1 MRLNALIALI
11 GFAGFTDTTDSQLS
25 WELIGCAQLT
35 IHQLLQLKL
44 VSRVSSRGYLSHIVR
59 GLVKGVHCLKQSL
72 MLFSCGCKLQEH
84 RLFHRTSVQIMR
96 ETVNGRGRRNAIPP
110 RPQGL
115 ILTQIL
121 QTEVKSQMSALNKR
135 LQREPAFPD
144 GSPARRAIMGA
155 CQIATQAGYLRPEG
169 AHRHARRRAATQLR
183 QDGQH
188 QRLNHLLRWVL
199 GVLPSHRTHLQQAH
213 SQRGQQT
220 RASASG
226 RPLGA
231 LAVPRCDTHF

>member
-1 MRLNALIALI
+1 MKQVRYTPITMTNYRLKPNLLLTCAAENPC
-11 GFAGFTDTTDSQLS
+11 LS
-25 WELIGCAQLT
+25 C
-35 IHQLLQLKL
+35 
-44 VSRVSSRGYLSHIVR
+44 
-59 GLVKGVHCLKQSL
+59 
-72 MLFSCGCKLQEH
+72 
-84 RLFHRTSVQIMR
+84 
-96 ETVNGRGRRNAIPP
+96 
-110 RPQGL
+110 L

-169 AHRHARRRAATQLR
+169 AHRHACRRAATQLR

-188 QRLNHLLRWVL
+188 QRLNHLLSWAL

-213 SQRGQQT
+213 GQRGQQT

-226 RPLGA
+226 RQLGA